1 MTSQTPDMPI
11 CKLSFHGDWT
21 PLNRVFFSQCIQDSD
36 EERSFYSQRKKW
48 KRKRHPYRN
57 GKKYIVY
64 EYVSSSE
71 SEVSASDECN
81 LADNYERNIES
92 KSISDEPGIN
102 ASDEYVD
109 SHYEDNAENGSLL
122 VQCEINKSNECSTT
136 RDFKRNRKRRISDK
150 PNINLSEEY
159 DDSRLSDEYDDPHYE
174 GRVKIDDDKSCS
186 EPEVHKSDELN
197 SADEQ
202 ERNINRS
209 ISDEPNINSSD

>member
-81 LADNYERNIES
+81 LADN
-92 KSISDEPGIN
+92 
-102 ASDEYVD
+102 
-109 SHYEDNAENGSLL
+109 YEDNAENGSLL